1 MIFDG
6 TDLETASLN
15 EVKEIELAHIANQL
29 FSLAQTKR
37 LCSIT
42 GKEVLAEF
50 RFKGNFDEVV
60 QQLNLMS
67 ALTEDCAMT
76 EEGRT
81 LIIKRKKR
89 LLAHMES
96 CDSDVQ
102 TTAMLEA
109 VRSNDP
115 MLVIDLASQK
125 HMLNDILHE
134 QGMCECFTN

>member
-1 MIFDG
+1 MMFDG
-6 TDLETASLN
+6 TDLETASLE
-15 EVKEIELAHIANQL
+15 EVKEIELAHVAMQL
-29 FSLAQTKR
+29 LSLAQTKR

-50 RFKGNFDEVV
+50 RFKGNFNEVV
-60 QQLNLMS
+60 QQLNLHS
-67 ALTEDCAMT
+67 ALTEDCEMT
-76 EEGRT
+76 EESRA

-89 LLAHMES
+89 LLEHMEK

-102 TTAMLEA
+102 TSAMLEA
-109 VRSNDP
+109 IHQKDP
-115 MLVIDLASQK
+115 MQVIDLASQK